1 MNKGR
6 AELRRRGAARAL
18 AVAAAMWTC
27 GFAATA
33 AAQPALEIEDLLSA
47 PQPEQL
53 TAASAA
59 PVVAWVG
66 NERGVRNVWA
76 ARAPEFAPRKLS
88 GYDADDGQTLG
99 ALQLSRDGRW
109 LAYVRGGSADAA
121 GNNSN
126 PTGDPDGQEQ
136 AVWVVASDGSG
147 KPQRIAAGRSAL
159 FAPGGDALIVQG
171 RSLGC
176 YALPGAA
183 APAWCKE
190 ALLKTRGANSAA
202 EFAPDG
208 KSLAFVS
215 NRGDHSFVGVLDLDK
230 REVRWIGAD
239 FNNDAAPTFS
249 PDGRRIAFLRTA
261 ANKPGDGFDLT
272 KANPFEIWIADANTG
287 LAKRVY
293 RSNETAGGYAQFNG
307 ADPLM
312 WSRDNRLIF
321 ASEQSGWLH
330 WYAVSPEG
338 GAPTPLSRG
347 ECEAETVALA
357 DDGAFVFSGNC
368 AQIDYRQV
376 FSVDAQGKAQTLLT
390 AKQEIA
396 TDPLPLAGGQ
406 WIALRHADARRPTAI
421 AVMPRA
427 GGAIKRIFPAQLPAR
442 FPLDRL
448 VEPKTISLTASDGIV
463 SHATVFEPPASF
475 KGKRAALIYVHG
487 GPIRQMLPGWHYSS
501 YYYNDYASNQW
512 LASRGYVVLALNYR
526 DGTGY
531 GQKFRLADKQGP
543 RGASEY
549 QDVLAAQAWLAAR
562 ADVDARRIGIYGGSY
577 GGFLTSTALARNSDL
592 FAAGVDRHG
601 VHDWRESAK
610 GGDNSGL
617 WGLKPDEL
625 DLAYQS
631 SPMSR
636 LAGWRS
642 PVLVIHGDD
651 DRAVKFAQGID
662 LVERLRERKVPV
674 ETLVLPDEDHFFL
687 RYASWLRVHRAAA
700 DFFARRL
707 GAGES
712 KPAAS
717 AAAKPDSGD

>member
-1 MNKGR
+1 M
-6 AELRRRGAARAL
+6 RRVAMRAL
-18 AVAAAMWTC
+18 AVAAMTAGAMT
-27 GFAATA
+27 AAGAA
-33 AAQPALEIEDLLSA
+33 AAQPRFDIDDLLSA

-53 TAASAA
+53 VAAAKA
-59 PVVAWVG
+59 PTIAWVA
-66 NERGVRNVWA
+66 NERGVRNLWT
-76 ARAPEFAPRKLS
+76 ARAPDFAPRKLS
-88 GYDADDGQTLG
+88 GYDEDDGQLLTG
-99 ALQLSRDGRW
+99 LQLSRDGRW

-126 PTGDPDGQEQ
+126 PDWNPDGREQ

-147 KPQRIAAGRSAL
+147 KPQRIAAGRSAM
-159 FAPGGDALIVQG
+159 FAPDGDAVLVQG
-171 RSLGC
+171 RGLGC

-202 EFAPDG
+202 EFSPDG

-215 NRGDHSFVGVLDLDK
+215 NRGDHAFIGLLELE
-230 REVRWIGAD
+230 RRAVRWLGAD
-239 FNNDAAPTFS
+239 FNNDASPAFS
-249 PDGRRIAFLRTA
+249 PDGRRLAFLRTD
-261 ANKPGDGFDLT
+261 ANRAGESFDLT
-272 KANPFEIWIADANTG
+272 KANPFEIWVADVDTG
-287 LAKRVY
+287 LAKKVF
-293 RSNETAGGYAQFNG
+293 RSSDSAGGYAQFNG

-312 WSRDNRLIF
+312 WSRDGRLIF

-330 WYAVSPEG
+330 WYALSPEG
-338 GAPTPLSRG
+338 GAPRPLSRG

-357 DDGAFVFSGNC
+357 EDGAFVFSGNC
-368 AQIDYRQV
+368 AQIDHRQV

-390 AKQEIA
+390 AKDEIA
-396 TDPLPLAGGQ
+396 VEPLPLAGGQ
-406 WIALRHADARRPTAI
+406 WIALRHADALRPTAI

-427 GGAIKRIFPAQLPAR
+427 GGEPRRIFPAQLPER
-442 FPLDRL
+442 FPLAQL
-448 VEPKTISLTASDGIV
+448 VRPKTITLTAADGIV

-475 KGKRAALIYVHG
+475 KGQRPALVYVHG
-487 GPIRQMLPGWHYSS
+487 GPIRQMLPGWHYSG
-501 YYYNDYASNQW
+501 YYYSDYASNQW

-562 ADVDARRIGIYGGSY
+562 GDVDARRIGIYGGSY
-577 GGFLTSTALARNSDL
+577 GGFLTATALARNSDL

-625 DLAYQS
+625 ELAFQS
-631 SPMSR
+631 SPVSR
-636 LAGWRS
+636 IDGWRS
-642 PVLVIHGDD
+642 PVLIVHGDD
-651 DRAVKFAQGID
+651 DRAVKFSQGID
-662 LVERLRERKVPV
+662 LVERLRERKLPV
-674 ETLVLPDEDHFFL
+674 QTLVIPDEDHLFL
-687 RYASWLRVHRAAA
+687 RHATWLQVHRTTEA
-700 DFFARRL
+700 FFRRQL
-707 GAGES
+707 
-712 KPAAS
+712 KPE
-717 AAAKPDSGD
+717 D

>member
-1 MNKGR
+1 MSKGR
-6 AELRRRGAARAL
+6 AGGMRRGAVRAL
-18 AVAAAMWTC
+18 GMAALSSLLSSAFAAA
-27 GFAATA
+27 
-33 AAQPALEIEDLLSA
+33 PARPAFDIDDLLSA

-53 TAASAA
+53 TAAAA
-59 PVVAWVG
+59 VPVIAWVA
-66 NERGVRNVWA
+66 NERGVRNLWS
-76 ARAPEFAPRKLS
+76 ARAPQFVPRKLS
-88 GYDADDGQTLG
+88 GYDEDDGQLLTG
-99 ALQLSRDGRW
+99 LQLSRDGRW

-121 GNNSN
+121 GSNSN
-126 PTGDPDGQEQ
+126 PDWNPDGREQ

-147 KPQRIAAGRSAL
+147 QPQRIAAGRSVS

-176 YALPGAA
+176 HALPGAA
-183 APAWCKE
+183 APSWCKE
-190 ALLKTRGANSAA
+190 ALLKTRGANSAG
-202 EFAPDG
+202 EFSPDG

-215 NRGDHSFVGVLDLDK
+215 NRGDHSFIGLLDLEK
-230 REVRWIGAD
+230 RQVRWMGAD
-239 FNNDAAPTFS
+239 FNNDASPAFS
-249 PDGRRIAFLRTA
+249 PDGRRIAFLRTDA
-261 ANKPGDGFDLT
+261 ARPGESFDLT
-272 KANPFEIWIADANTG
+272 KANPFEIWVADTDTG
-287 LAKRVY
+287 LANRVF
-293 RSNETAGGYAQFNG
+293 RSSDNAGGYAQFNG

-312 WSRDNRLIF
+312 WSRDGRLIF

-330 WYAVSPEG
+330 WYALAPEG
-338 GAPTPLSRG
+338 GTPQALSRG
-347 ECEAETVALA
+347 ECEAESVALA
-357 DDGAFVFSGNC
+357 EDGAFVFSGNC

-396 TDPLPLAGGQ
+396 VEPLPLAGGE

-427 GGAIKRIFPAQLPAR
+427 GGEPRRIFPAQLPER
-442 FPLDRL
+442 FPLDAL
-448 VEPKTISLTASDGIV
+448 VQPATITLKASDGIV

-475 KGKRAALIYVHG
+475 KGKRPALVYVHG
-487 GPIRQMLPGWHYSS
+487 GPIRQMLPGWHYSG
-501 YYYNDYASNQW
+501 YYYSDYANNQW

-531 GQKFRLADKQGP
+531 GQTFRLAEKQGP

-549 QDVLAAQAWLAAR
+549 QDVLAAHAWLAAR
-562 ADVDARRIGIYGGSY
+562 GDVDARRIGIYGGSY

-592 FAAGVDRHG
+592 FAAGADRHG

-625 DLAYQS
+625 ELAFQS
-631 SPMSR
+631 SPVSR
-636 LAGWRS
+636 IDGWRS

-662 LVERLRERKVPV
+662 LVERLRERKLPV
-674 ETLVLPDEDHFFL
+674 QTLVIPDEDHLFL
-687 RYASWLRVHRAAA
+687 RHATWLKVHRTTEA
-700 DFFARRL
+700 FFRRQL
-707 GAGES
+707 
-712 KPAAS
+712 KP
-717 AAAKPDSGD
+717 GD